1 MEFVALSDTV
11 LNVLAREDR
20 LLRISFRGVFPA
32 DKLPPVAKERQFS
45 DAYIVNKDPAGEP
58 GEHSL
63 AIWTRS
69 GVCEVFDGYG
79 LPLSTY
85 KNPKLQAWLAQWKE
99 MVSSDLTLQA
109 IDSQTCGHYALMD
122 SLETGNFG
130 ENGDCSEIGN
140 FGKNRQKCMQWR
152 KWQKSA
158 SLWQFQ
164 LDAKSGPLEAGE
176 FGEIQNV
183 AKYSNWMPKVAPSK

>member
-1 MEFVALSDTV
+1 MKF
-11 LNVLAREDR
+11 
-20 LLRISFRGVFPA
+20 
-32 DKLPPVAKERQFS
+32 
-45 DAYIVNKDPAGEP
+45 
-58 GEHSL
+58 
-63 AIWTRS
+63 
-69 GVCEVFDGYG
+69 FDGYG

-140 FGKNRQKCMQWR
+140 FGKIARNACNGENGK
-152 KWQKSA
+152 KVPA
-158 SLWQFQ
+158 SGNF
-164 LDAKSGPLEAGE
+164 
-176 FGEIQNV
+176 
-183 AKYSNWMPKVAPSK
+183 NWMQKVAPWRLAILAKSRMWQNIQIGCQKWPLQSR